1 MVISLLIVK
10 KTKISRPSVC
20 ALCILFLVGCG
31 FQLKGT
37 QGAFSSP
44 SLVGTDV
51 VLISGQPRGELTMAL
66 REQLR
71 LQGATLVDQTEDG
84 LVLRLGEER
93 FQQRNLTLNAQA
105 TAAEIELT
113 MVAGLALSQG
123 AAALIADTDAR
134 VVRQFLDDPLNVV
147 GKTEELELLREEMR
161 QDLAAQIIRRV
172 THSLNKQIN
181 AD

>member
-1 MVISLLIVK
+1 MSLLTVK
-10 KTKISRPSVC
+10 KTKFSLTSVC
-20 ALCILFLVGCG
+20 ALFILFLVGCG

-44 SLVGTDV
+44 SLVGIDV
-51 VLISGQPRGELTMAL
+51 VLISGQPRGELTTAL

-71 LQGATLVDQTEDG
+71 LQGAILVDQTEEG

-105 TAAEIELT
+105 TAAEVELT
-113 MVAGLALSQG
+113 MMADLALSQG
-123 AAALIADTDAR
+123 AVALIADTDAR

-172 THSLNKQIN
+172 THSLNTQSN
-181 AD
+181 AN